1 VEYMRKAVGSV
12 KESCDGLVTCLR
24 DIELSISANT
34 AFSLPLSSAAPEGG
48 DSPKVSVTT
57 IILLFWF

>member
-1 VEYMRKAVGSV
+1 MRKAVGSV

-24 DIELSISANT
+24 DIELSVSANT

-48 DSPKVSVTT
+48 DSPKVSVAMAT
-57 IILLFWF
+57 IILL

>member
-1 VEYMRKAVGSV
+1 MRKAVGSV
-12 KESCDGLVTCLR
+12 KESCDGLVTCLH
-24 DIELSISANT
+24 DIELSVSANT

-48 DSPKVSVTT
+48 DSAKVSVAMAT